1 MNRFSQFIN
10 LHNGEEE
17 KNVVKENVL
26 ANISFRGSNL
36 WILACA
42 IAIASVGLNV
52 NSTAVIIGAML
63 ISPLM
68 GPIVGAGFALGTY
81 DFLLLKKALKNLFIA
96 TVVSLS
102 VSAVYFYLSPFKDA
116 QSELLARTSPNI
128 YDVLIAFFGGVV
140 GAITITRKEK
150 GNPLAG
156 VAIATALMPP
166 ICTVGYGIAIGNLNY
181 IAGAFYLYVINCFF
195 ICLST
200 FLIIKYLKYP
210 IFQQVDEK
218 VQKKVRNITSILVLF
233 MIVPSVYLAF
243 NLFMEKSE
251 QQKCNNFIKSEFT
264 DKGYTLIYKDLN
276 LEVKPKV
283 IALAFVNKQFNQS
296 EITSYNSKLKKYKIS
311 NTKLVILQDTNI
323 INSNSNE
330 ISSSNLI
337 KMLKEADLNLKADSA
352 SNLSKENNN
361 IMAEVKVLFPSINNV
376 AYNTINY
383 KNIENNSLNSKTV
396 VLIKSEQKIETE
408 QLTKFEEW
416 IKIKLKVS
424 EVIVVQD
431 KK

>member
-17 KNVVKENVL
+17 KHVVKENVQS
-26 ANISFRGSNL
+26 NISFKGSNL

-81 DFLLLKKALKNLFIA
+81 DFLLLKKAVKNLFIA
-96 TVVSLS
+96 TIVSLS

-181 IAGAFYLYVINCFF
+181 VAGAFYLYIINCFF

-218 VQKKVRNITSILVLF
+218 VQKKVRYITSILVVF

-243 NLFMEKSE
+243 NLFSQKNE

-264 DKGYTLIYKDLN
+264 DKGFTLIYKDLN

-296 EITSYNSKLKKYKIS
+296 EITSYNSKLKKYKIN

-352 SNLSKENNN
+352 NNLLTENNN

-416 IKIKLKVS
+416 IKVKLKAT
-424 EVIVVQD
+424 EVIIIQD

>member
-17 KNVVKENVL
+17 KHVVKENVL
-26 ANISFRGSNL
+26 SNISFRGSNL

-81 DFLLLKKALKNLFIA
+81 DFVLLKKAVKNLFIA
-96 TVVSLS
+96 TIVSLS

-166 ICTVGYGIAIGNLNY
+166 ICTVGYGVAIGNLNY
-181 IAGAFYLYVINCFF
+181 IAGAFYLYTINCFF

-243 NLFMEKSE
+243 NLFMQKSE

-330 ISSSNLI
+330 ISSSTLI

-352 SNLSKENNN
+352 SNLLKENNN

-396 VLIKSEQKIETE
+396 VVIKSEQKIKTE
-408 QLTKFEEW
+408 QLIKFEEW
-416 IKIKLKVS
+416 IKIKLKVP

>member
-352 SNLSKENNN
+352 NNFLMENNN

-416 IKIKLKVS
+416 IKVKLKLS

>member
-1 MNRFSQFIN
+1 MNRFSRFIN

-17 KNVVKENVL
+17 KHIVKENVL
-26 ANISFRGSNL
+26 SNISFKGSNL

-81 DFLLLKKALKNLFIA
+81 DFTLLKKALKNLFIA
-96 TVVSLS
+96 TIVSLI

-166 ICTVGYGIAIGNLNY
+166 ICTVGYGVAIGNLNF
-181 IAGAFYLYVINCFF
+181 IAGAFYLYTINCFF

-218 VQKKVRNITSILVLF
+218 VQKKVRYITSILVLL

-243 NLFMEKSE
+243 NLFIQKSE
-251 QQKCNNFIKSEFT
+251 QQKCNNFIQLEFI
-264 DKGYTLIYKDLN
+264 DRGYTLIYKDLN
-276 LEVKPKV
+276 LEAKPKV
-283 IALAFVNKQFNQS
+283 IALAFANKQFNQA
-296 EITSYNSKLKKYKIS
+296 EITSYNLKLNKYKIN
-311 NTKLVILQDTNI
+311 NTKLVILQDTSITNL
-323 INSNSNE
+323 NSNE
-330 ISSSNLI
+330 ISSSALI
-337 KMLKEADLNLKADSA
+337 KLLKETDLKIKADSTN
-352 SNLSKENNN
+352 NLLMENNN
-361 IMAEVKVLFPSINNV
+361 IMAEVDVLFPSINNV
-376 AYNTINY
+376 AYNTVNY
-383 KNIENNSLNSKTV
+383 ANVEDNSLKSKIV
-396 VLIKSEQKIETE
+396 VLIKSEQKIESE
-408 QLTKFEEW
+408 ELAKFEEW
-416 IKIKLKVS
+416 IKIKLKAS
-424 EVIVVQD
+424 KVIIIQD
-431 KK
+431 KQ

>member
-337 KMLKEADLNLKADSA
+337 KMLKEADLNLKADSTNN
-352 SNLSKENNN
+352 SSMENNN

>member
-1 MNRFSQFIN
+1 MNRFSRFIN

-17 KNVVKENVL
+17 KHIVKENVL
-26 ANISFRGSNL
+26 SNISFKGSNL

-81 DFLLLKKALKNLFIA
+81 DFTLLKKALKNLFIA
-96 TVVSLS
+96 TIVSLI

-166 ICTVGYGIAIGNLNY
+166 ICTVGYGVAIGNLNF
-181 IAGAFYLYVINCFF
+181 IAGAFYLYTINCFF

-218 VQKKVRNITSILVLF
+218 VQKKVRYITSILVLL

-243 NLFMEKSE
+243 NLFIQKSE
-251 QQKCNNFIKSEFT
+251 QQKCNNFIQLEFI
-264 DKGYTLIYKDLN
+264 DRGYTLIYKDLN
-276 LEVKPKV
+276 LEAKPKV
-283 IALAFVNKQFNQS
+283 IALAFANKQFNQA
-296 EITSYNSKLKKYKIS
+296 EITSYNLKLNKYKIN
-311 NTKLVILQDTNI
+311 NTKLVILQDTSITNL
-323 INSNSNE
+323 NSNE
-330 ISSSNLI
+330 ISSSALI
-337 KMLKEADLNLKADSA
+337 KLLKETDLKLKADSA
-352 SNLSKENNN
+352 NNLLMENNN
-361 IMAEVKVLFPSINNV
+361 IMAEVDVLFPSINNV
-376 AYNTINY
+376 AYNTVNY
-383 KNIENNSLNSKTV
+383 TNVEDNSLKSKIV
-396 VLIKSEQKIETE
+396 VLIKSEQKIESE
-408 QLTKFEEW
+408 ELAKFEEW
-416 IKIKLKVS
+416 IKIKLKAS
-424 EVIVVQD
+424 KVIIIQD
-431 KK
+431 KQ

>member
-81 DFLLLKKALKNLFIA
+81 DFVLLKKAVKNLFIA
-96 TVVSLS
+96 TIVSLS

-166 ICTVGYGIAIGNLNY
+166 ICTVGYGVAIGNLNY
-181 IAGAFYLYVINCFF
+181 IAGAFYLYTINCFF

-243 NLFMEKSE
+243 NLFMQKSE

-330 ISSSNLI
+330 ISSSTLI

-352 SNLSKENNN
+352 SNLLKENNN

-396 VLIKSEQKIETE
+396 VVIKSEQKIKTE
-408 QLTKFEEW
+408 QLIKFEEW
-416 IKIKLKVS
+416 IKIKLKVP

>member
-352 SNLSKENNN
+352 NNFLMENNN

-416 IKIKLKVS
+416 IKIKLKLS